1 MMVTVEFWQLVSL
14 LLGFF
19 GCVGAFGK
27 LLLVQFERRQNER
40 FGAIEKVHEASQTA
54 LRQVIQEY
62 AGKAQRNAEAL
73 SELERSF
80 LRFQADLPVNYVRRE
95 DYMRGQ
101 SVIEAK
107 LDALYSKLEVV
118 QMREKQGG

>member
-62 AGKAQRNAEAL
+62 ASKAQRNAEAL

-95 DYMRGQ
+95 DYVRGQ

>member
-95 DYMRGQ
+95 DYVRGQ

>member
-95 DYMRGQ
+95 DDVRGQ